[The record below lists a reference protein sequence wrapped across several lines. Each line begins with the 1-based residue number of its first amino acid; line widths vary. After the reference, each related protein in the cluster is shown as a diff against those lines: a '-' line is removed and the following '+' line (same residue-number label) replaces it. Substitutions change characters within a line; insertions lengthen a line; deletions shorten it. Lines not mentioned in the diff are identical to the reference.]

1 MLPSLFHRL
10 LGRGPV
16 RHAAPPPRPARAA
29 RAEAAATPLATAA
42 PVGARRPLVSP
53 QGGIAGFEFHLGES
67 TVQRRLGR
75 GSTAAGA
82 STVSLL
88 AAMRLCTQGGL
99 AAFSELP
106 VHWLMQAATADS
118 LLPGMHLALLAAP
131 ADQAPAT
138 PALVERIGQWRAAG
152 ARIGW
157 REGQAPD
164 GLVDT
169 TPDFVV
175 LQGDH
180 GAAAVQAAQ
189 RRRPGV
195 PVLALDLPG
204 VDALEAALRA
214 GAQLA
219 CCSLVGQ
226 AEPADARPLT
236 PQARQ
241 LLVLMNQLARD
252 ADTTAVVAT
261 IKSDVS
267 LSYRLLRQLNSA
279 SVGPA
284 GALGSIEQ
292 AVALLGRNEL
302 YRWVSV
308 LLVRQAPARPASPAL
323 QAMALARARLF
334 ELMAEACGEPRP
346 GALFTMGL
354 ASMLPQLLQTR
365 LPEALSSLQLHP
377 LAEAALMERQGPWC
391 AYLTLAEVLDESDL
405 AEATALCQPFG
416 GLQAV
421 MAMSTHAWIFA
432 TRAPADGAAA

>member
-1 MLPSLFHRL
+1 MLPSLIQRL
-10 LGRGPV
+10 FGRGPV
-16 RHAAPPPRPARAA
+16 RRAEPPPRPARPVPSG
-29 RAEAAATPLATAA
+29 AAAPPVPAA
-42 PVGARRPLVSP
+42 VPIGARRPLVSSH
-53 QGGIAGFEFHLGES
+53 GGIAGFEFHLGER
-67 TVQRRLGR
+67 TVQRLLGR
-75 GSTAAGA
+75 ASTAAAA
-82 STVSLL
+82 STTSLL
-88 AAMRLCTQGGL
+88 AAMRLCAHGGL
-99 AAFSELP
+99 VAFSELP
-106 VHWLMQAATADS
+106 VHWLVLAATPDS
-118 LLPGMHLALLAAP
+118 LLPGMHFALLPAP
-131 ADQAPAT
+131 ADEAPDA
-138 PALVERIGQWRAAG
+138 PSLHEAIAQWRAAG
-152 ARIGW
+152 AQIGW

-164 GLVDT
+164 GLAALQ
-169 TPDFVV
+169 PDFIV
-175 LQGDH
+175 LAAAGS
-180 GAAAVQAAQ
+180 AAAVRALCQ
-189 RRRPGV
+189 RQPGV
-195 PVLALDLPG
+195 PVLALDLAS
-204 VDALEAALRA
+204 VDALEAALQA

-219 CCSLVGQ
+219 CCSLAGPG
-226 AEPADARPLT
+226 EPADARPLT
-236 PQARQ
+236 PPTRQ
-241 LLVLMNQLARD
+241 LLALMNQLARD
-252 ADTTAVVAT
+252 ADTTAVVAA

-308 LLVRQAPARPASPAL
+308 LLVRQAPTRPASKAL

-334 ELMAEACGEPRP
+334 ELMGEACGEPRP

-377 LAEAALMERQGPWC
+377 LAEAALMERRGPWC

-405 AEATALCQPFG
+405 AEATALCEPFG

-432 TRAPADGAAA
+432 TRAPADGA